1 MGVEQLSLAR
11 LRRIR
16 WLGRQVG
23 LMYVSRQLF
32 WVRLPQKG
40 ISIKNT
46 QHLPLSSD
54 ELLPG
59 CKGIRLGKW
68 FIKLLN

>member
-16 WLGRQVG
+16 WFGRQLG
-23 LMYVSRQLF
+23 LMYVSGQLF
-32 WVRLPQKG
+32 WLRLPKKG

-46 QHLPLSSD
+46 QCLPLSSD

-59 CKGIRLGKW
+59 CKGLRLGKW

>member
-16 WLGRQVG
+16 WFGRQLG

-32 WVRLPQKG
+32 WIRLPKKG
-40 ISIKNT
+40 ISIKNL
-46 QHLPLSSD
+46 QHLPFNSK
-54 ELLPG
+54 EVAHG
-59 CKGIRLGKW
+59 CDGIRLGKW

>member
-16 WLGRQVG
+16 WFGRQMG
-23 LMYVSRQLF
+23 LMYVSAQLF
-32 WVRLPQKG
+32 WIRLPQKG

-46 QHLPLSSD
+46 QCLPLSCN
-54 ELLPG
+54 ELMAKCNGLQ
-59 CKGIRLGKW
+59 LGKW

>member
-16 WLGRQVG
+16 WFGKQVG
-23 LMYVSRQLF
+23 LMYVSKQLF
-32 WVRLPQKG
+32 WLRLSHKG
-40 ISIKNT
+40 IIIKNL
-46 QHLPLSSD
+46 QQLPLNSN
-54 ELLPG
+54 ELAHS

-68 FIKLLN
+68 FINLLN